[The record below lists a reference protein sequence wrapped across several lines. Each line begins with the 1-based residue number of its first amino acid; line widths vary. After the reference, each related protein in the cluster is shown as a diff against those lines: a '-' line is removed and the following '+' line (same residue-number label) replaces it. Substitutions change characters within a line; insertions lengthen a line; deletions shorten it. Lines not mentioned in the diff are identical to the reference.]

1 MDKRTKR
8 LVTYAVLTAVALIL
22 SYFEAQIPYFFTVPG
37 IKLGLGNAAAI
48 FALYRLSPGGAVAI
62 STVRILIFGLLFTS
76 PFSMLFSA
84 AGGAISLTVMLLLK
98 KTGKFSTIGVSAA
111 GAVAHNFGQIAVAAT
126 VMENMGL
133 YWYFPVLCLSGVV
146 TGVVI
151 GVLTGILINRV
162 KIG

>member
-8 LVTYAVLTAVALIL
+8 LVTYAVLTAVALVL

-84 AGGAISLTVMLLLK
+84 AGAAVSLTVMILLK
-98 KTGKFSTIGVSAA
+98 KTGKFSPVGVSAA
-111 GAVAHNFGQIAVAAT
+111 AGAAHNLGQIDVAAF
-126 VMENMGL
+126 VMENMGV
-133 YWYFPVLCLSGVV
+133 YWYFPVLCFAGVV
-146 TGVVI
+146 AGAVI
-151 GVLTGILINRV
+151 GVITGLLIERV
-162 KIG
+162 KLS